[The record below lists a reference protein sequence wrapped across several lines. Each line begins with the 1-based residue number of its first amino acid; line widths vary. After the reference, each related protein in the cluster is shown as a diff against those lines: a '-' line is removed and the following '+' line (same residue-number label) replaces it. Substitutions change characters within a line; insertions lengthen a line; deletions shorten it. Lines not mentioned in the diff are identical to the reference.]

1 MMMILHEKFGSPLY
15 ITINFRI
22 IDVLEQCNIAI
33 QVLFIYLKIKL
44 MNIFSPYF
52 I

>member
-33 QVLFIYLKIKL
+33 QVLFIYLMIEL
-44 MNIFSPYF
+44 ISNFSSYF